1 MVTISKI
8 LSYIFQRDGQ
18 NFTAKV
24 HGNLPWHNNLGTPF
38 ISAKVGSTYIIMLCY
53 HRYNVICSNLFVFV
67 RCDDMIR
74 KLQEIG
80 DNRIWIINSE
90 DNIHY
95 FNNFV
100 ERVLPTQ
107 DEEQREEIEIK
118 KSLKKL
124 AVVLGDSSE
133 DPK

>member
-1 MVTISKI
+1 MGYSFGDEHINRII
-8 LSYIFQRDGQ
+8 LNALSVYDFRLVIFGD
-18 NFTAKV
+18 
-24 HGNLPWHNNLGTPF
+24 
-38 ISAKVGSTYIIMLCY
+38 S
-53 HRYNVICSNLFVFV
+53 
-67 RCDDMIR
+67 DMIR

-95 FNNFV
+95 LNNFV

>member
-1 MVTISKI
+1 MDTSTI
-8 LSYIFQRDGQ
+8 
-18 NFTAKV
+18 NFYK
-24 HGNLPWHNNLGTPF
+24 GNHKYEVSADELATEIAQCLQIENLNF
-38 ISAKVGSTYIIMLCY
+38 L
-53 HRYNVICSNLFVFV
+53 
-67 RCDDMIR
+67 
-74 KLQEIG
+74 IG
-80 DNRIWIINSE
+80 AGWIINSE

>member
-1 MVTISKI
+1 M
-8 LSYIFQRDGQ
+8 LR
-18 NFTAKV
+18 
-24 HGNLPWHNNLGTPF
+24 NLARNTQL
-38 ISAKVGSTYIIMLCY
+38 
-53 HRYNVICSNLFVFV
+53 R
-67 RCDDMIR
+67 
-74 KLQEIG
+74 EIG

-95 FNNFV
+95 FKNFV
-100 ERVLPTQ
+100 EKVLPMQ

-133 DPK
+133 GLK